1 MINYLNSQCNIT
13 FHEINRKTYGKGH
26 FPSNKY
32 IFRIMKID
40 ELTKW
45 ILSVD
50 RRVLVMK
57 EIHENELI
65 KTSHIAQ
72 KTGRS
77 LQNISH
83 ALRELEEHGV
93 IECLTPEKHTWKR
106 YILTEKG
113 IQIFEKYKK
122 KHLFN

>member
-1 MINYLNSQCNIT
+1 M
-13 FHEINRKTYGKGH
+13 E
-26 FPSNKY
+26 
-32 IFRIMKID
+32 ID

-50 RRVLVMK
+50 RRLLVLK

-65 KTSHIAQ
+65 KSSQIAE

-83 ALRELEEHGV
+83 AIRELEEHGL

-106 YILTEKG
+106 YILTKNG
-113 IQIFEKYKK
+113 VQIFEKFKK

>member
-1 MINYLNSQCNIT
+1 MM
-13 FHEINRKTYGKGH
+13 EIDK
-26 FPSNKY
+26 
-32 IFRIMKID
+32 
-40 ELTKW
+40 LTRW
-45 ILSVD
+45 VLSVD

-65 KTSHIAQ
+65 KASEIAE

-77 LQNISH
+77 LQNISR
-83 ALRELEEHGV
+83 ALRELEEYGL

-113 IQIFEKYKK
+113 TQVFEKLREN
-122 KHLFN
+122 HLID

>member
-1 MINYLNSQCNIT
+1 MDL
-13 FHEINRKTYGKGH
+13 
-26 FPSNKY
+26 
-32 IFRIMKID
+32 D
-40 ELTKW
+40 ELSKW

-65 KTSHIAQ
+65 RTSDIAE

-77 LQNISH
+77 LQNISR
-83 ALRELEEHGV
+83 AVRELEERGL

-113 IQIFEKYKK
+113 VQLFEKFKK
-122 KHLFN
+122 SKLFN

>member
-1 MINYLNSQCNIT
+1 MM
-13 FHEINRKTYGKGH
+13 E
-26 FPSNKY
+26 
-32 IFRIMKID
+32 ID

-45 ILSVD
+45 VLSVD

-65 KTSHIAQ
+65 KPSDIAE

-77 LQNISH
+77 LQNISR
-83 ALRELEEHGV
+83 AMRELEEYGL

-106 YILTEKG
+106 FILTDKG
-113 IQIFEKYKK
+113 IQVFEKLRKN
-122 KHLFN
+122 HLID

>member
-1 MINYLNSQCNIT
+1 MM
-13 FHEINRKTYGKGH
+13 E
-26 FPSNKY
+26 
-32 IFRIMKID
+32 ID
-40 ELTKW
+40 ELTRW
-45 ILSVD
+45 VLSVD

-65 KTSHIAQ
+65 KASEIAG

-77 LQNISH
+77 LQNISR
-83 ALRELEEHGV
+83 ALRELEEHGL

-113 IQIFEKYKK
+113 MQVFEKLRKN
-122 KHLFN
+122 HLID

>member
-1 MINYLNSQCNIT
+1 M
-13 FHEINRKTYGKGH
+13 
-26 FPSNKY
+26 
-32 IFRIMKID
+32 
-40 ELTKW
+40 
-45 ILSVD
+45 
-50 RRVLVMK
+50 VMR

-65 KTSHIAQ
+65 KASQIAE

-83 ALRELEEHGV
+83 AIRELEEQGL

-113 IQIFEKYKK
+113 VLIFEKFKN
-122 KHLFN
+122 KHLTSLNQ

>member
-1 MINYLNSQCNIT
+1 MM
-13 FHEINRKTYGKGH
+13 E
-26 FPSNKY
+26 
-32 IFRIMKID
+32 ID
-40 ELTKW
+40 ELTRW
-45 ILSVD
+45 VLSVD

-65 KTSHIAQ
+65 KASEISE

-77 LQNISH
+77 LQNISR
-83 ALRELEEHGV
+83 ALRELEEHGL

-113 IQIFEKYKK
+113 AMIFEKLRKN
-122 KHLFN
+122 HLID

>member
-1 MINYLNSQCNIT
+1 M
-13 FHEINRKTYGKGH
+13 E
-26 FPSNKY
+26 
-32 IFRIMKID
+32 ID

-50 RRVLVMK
+50 RRLLVLK

-65 KTSHIAQ
+65 KSSQIAE

-83 ALRELEEHGV
+83 ASRELEEHGL

-106 YILTEKG
+106 YILTENGVK
-113 IQIFEKYKK
+113 IFEKFKK